1 MNKALRTLFACFGVW
16 LFAGVALADRATPTL
31 QLVATYDTG
40 LGANGAEIISVRE
53 SDGLAVLTNVAGSV
67 DVVDFSDPA
76 SPTLLRRVTVD
87 PAFGTPNSAAIHPR
101 HDFFLASPLAITAA
115 TPMSRSRKTAPSR
128 VSRSTPAS

>member
-1 MNKALRTLFACFGVW
+1 MNKTVSILLTCFGIW
-16 LFAGVALADRATPTL
+16 LFAGVALADRPTPTL

-76 SPTLLRRVTVD
+76 SPTRLH
-87 PAFGTPNSAAIHPR
+87 SA
-101 HDFFLASPLAITAA
+101 
-115 TPMSRSRKTAPSR
+115 
-128 VSRSTPAS
+128 